1 MASTRMKIPN
11 VLFMCVHNSA
21 RSQMAAA
28 FLKKICPD
36 HFEAHSAGF
45 EGGMINSLAIDAMA
59 EVGTDISTNKT
70 QAVFDAWRSG
80 TMFTHVITVCSE
92 VEAAARACP
101 IFPARQSGSPSRL
114 RTLPL
119 FRAATPPDWNR
130 CDPSAMQS
138 RRRSTPGASR
148 SVLSHLRRIV
158 RSWLKGRPEKPRV
171 PGGSLCFSW

>member
-1 MASTRMKIPN
+1 MKIPN

-101 IFPARQSGSPSRL
+101 IFPGPTKRL
-114 RTLPL
+114 
-119 FRAATPPDWNR
+119 
-130 CDPSAMQS
+130 S
-138 RRRSTPGASR
+138 
-148 SVLSHLRRIV
+148 
-158 RSWLKGRPEKPRV
+158 
-171 PGGSLCFSW
+171 